1 MKDHIT
7 IKQAG
12 FEATMAKPRFA
23 ECLLVSLSLSQQMG
37 KNADS
42 RKGQARLM
50 SPSFLRVLGSPL
62 PSL

>member
-1 MKDHIT
+1 MKDHVT
-7 IKQAG
+7 IKEEG

-37 KNADS
+37 KNAES

-50 SPSFLRVLGSPL
+50 SLSS
-62 PSL
+62 